1 LLLSASKQVNTT
13 FCLLIHEVHIMT
25 IDDFWMR
32 LYGLS
37 ADLQPVSTAAWDQTR
52 DCLVEEYKKFPPP
65 TREALRGHV
74 GVMIDRLQQLYARLQ

>member
-1 LLLSASKQVNTT
+1 
-13 FCLLIHEVHIMT
+13 MT

-37 ADLQPVSTAAWDQTR
+37 TDLQPLSEAAWTEKSK
-52 DCLVEEYKKFPPP
+52 CLIDEFRKFPST

-74 GVMIDRLQQLYARLQ
+74 SVMIDRLQQLYARMS